1 MQAKMAMVTVLA
13 DDVAALARFYSD
25 TLGLQVKSARDDC
38 VEMETDGIRFAIC
51 SRSVM
56 KGLTQHS
63 SYGDSK
69 VGQALALSFALRTH
83 DQVDE
88 IYADLVARGVSPVQ
102 PPATV
107 AGGQRVA
114 FFSDP
119 EGNIHQLFAE
129 LPAVADYCW

>member
-1 MQAKMAMVTVLA
+1 MAQVTVLTN
-13 DDVAALARFYSD
+13 DVPALARFYDD

-38 VEMETDGIRFAIC
+38 VEFETDGIRFVIC
-51 SRSVM
+51 SRSAM
-56 KGLTQHS
+56 KGLTKHS
-63 SYGDSK
+63 SYGETK
-69 VGQALALSFALRTH
+69 GGQAFALTFSLRTH

-88 IYADLVARGVSPVQ
+88 VYAGVVARGASPIQ
-102 PPATV
+102 PPATTT
-107 AGGQRVA
+107 GGQRVA